1 MFMIAPVRLGS
12 FAPAHAAR
20 LHLARTSPIPPVTF
34 IGHESPRRATE
45 GAILAN
51 LPPSYSPGHARRT

>member
-1 MFMIAPVRLGS
+1 MLPSGS
-12 FAPAHAAR
+12 GRFAPAHAAR
-20 LHLARTSPIPPVTF
+20 LYLARASPIPPVTF